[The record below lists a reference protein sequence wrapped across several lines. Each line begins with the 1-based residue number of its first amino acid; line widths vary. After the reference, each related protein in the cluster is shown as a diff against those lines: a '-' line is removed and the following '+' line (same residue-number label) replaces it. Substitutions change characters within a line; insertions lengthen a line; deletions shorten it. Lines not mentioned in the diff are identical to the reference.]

1 MAGLAC
7 AASVLR
13 TCRHCPEE
21 FRPTSDAMIT
31 ETPQAEPVTPVA
43 KTPHESGSHLR
54 SDVGLSIRN
63 ALKLGMGLL
72 GSWAVALGIRLAL
85 PRFLGIAPFGE
96 FQFADSFTTAA
107 FILMGLGVETYT
119 RREIATRREHA
130 SEYLGGTLLLST
142 VIAAVVMLVS
152 LVALRAA
159 GKTDRVLTLVFILGI
174 AQMLTNT
181 NLLFAALLHSVGEVN
196 ELSALNVVSKLM
208 YGAGITIALVSG
220 YGVVGVAFAMLMSES
235 LRFFSLGFL
244 ARKHVRLRF
253 RVDAVAL
260 RKVLIASFPFFLGA
274 VAQTMYSRV
283 DISIMSFVTTD
294 TEVGWYGAASTLA
307 GISLLLSPL
316 ISWVLLPLTTRA
328 ALRSEA
334 ELMLVSR
341 RAMEL
346 ILVVAFPVSLFLG
359 VGADYLITG
368 AFGKAF
374 APAEMSLRILA
385 PTFILTYASIV
396 TATLLI
402 RLERGWAVTW
412 VSVAGMVLAPSLNLW
427 LVPLCYAKFGA
438 GGAGIGAAISL
449 TGTELFTTGTM
460 CYLLGKHA
468 FDRRLVVA
476 LLKTF
481 LIGAIV
487 VGGDFVMMGWH
498 IGIWRLL
505 IDGVFYFG
513 AVTLTGALD
522 VRGGLALA
530 RSAIA
535 SRGNRGAKG
544 AEA

>member
-1 MAGLAC
+1 
-7 AASVLR
+7 
-13 TCRHCPEE
+13 
-21 FRPTSDAMIT
+21 MIT
-31 ETPQAEPVTPVA
+31 EAPQVEPDTPVA
-43 KTPHESGSHLR
+43 EAPHESGSNLR

-119 RREIATRREHA
+119 RREITTRREHA

-142 VIAAVVMLVS
+142 VIAAVVMVVALI
-152 LVALRAA
+152 ALRAA
-159 GKTDRVLTLVFILGI
+159 GKTDRVLALVFLLGI
-174 AQMLTNT
+174 AQVLTNT
-181 NLLFAALLHSVGEVN
+181 NLVFAALLHSVGEVN
-196 ELSALNVVSKLM
+196 ELSYLNVVSKLM
-208 YGAGITIALVSG
+208 YGAGITVALVGG
-220 YGVVGVAFAMLMSES
+220 YSVVGVAVAMLASES
-235 LRFFSLGFL
+235 LRFFCLGFL

-274 VAQTMYSRV
+274 VATTMYSRI
-283 DISIMSFVTTD
+283 DISIMSFLTSD

-328 ALRSEA
+328 AARSEA

-368 AFGKAF
+368 AFGAAF

-385 PTFILTYASIV
+385 PTFILTYAAIV
-396 TATLLI
+396 TATLLV
-402 RLERGWAVTW
+402 RLGRGWSVTW

-427 LVPLCYAKFGA
+427 LVPLCFAKFGP

-449 TGTELFTTGTM
+449 TGTELFTTIMM
-460 CYLLGKHA
+460 CYLLGKLA

-487 VGGDFVMMGWH
+487 VVGDYLMMGLH
-498 IGIWRLL
+498 LGIWRLL
-505 IDGVFYFG
+505 IDAVFYFG
-513 AVTLTGALD
+513 AVTLSGALD

-535 SRGNRGAKG
+535 SHGNRGARG

>member
-1 MAGLAC
+1 
-7 AASVLR
+7 
-13 TCRHCPEE
+13 
-21 FRPTSDAMIT
+21 MIT
-31 ETPQAEPVTPVA
+31 EALLAEPITPVA
-43 KTPHESGSHLR
+43 KAPHESGSHLK
-54 SDVGLSIRN
+54 SDVGHSIRN

-72 GSWAVALGIRLAL
+72 GSWAVALGIRIAL

-107 FILMGLGVETYT
+107 FVLMCLGVETYT

-130 SEYLGGTLLLST
+130 SDYLGSTLLLSS
-142 VIAAVVMLVS
+142 VIAAAVMVVS
-152 LVALRAA
+152 LLALRAA
-159 GKTDRVLTLVFILGI
+159 GKSDRILTMVFILGI

-196 ELSALNVVSKLM
+196 ELSFLNVVSKLM
-208 YGAGITIALVSG
+208 YGAGITIALASG
-220 YGVVGVAFAMLMSES
+220 YGVVGVAFAMLASETV
-235 LRFFSLGFL
+235 RFFCLGLL

-253 RVDAVAL
+253 RLDVVAL
-260 RKVLIASFPFFLGA
+260 KKVLVASFPFFLG
-274 VAQTMYSRV
+274 VLAQTMYSRI
-283 DISIMSFVTTD
+283 DISIMSFLTTD
-294 TEVGWYGAASTLA
+294 TEVGWYGAASSLA

-316 ISWVLLPLTTRA
+316 IAWVLLPLTTRA
-328 ALRSEA
+328 AARSEA

-359 VGADYLITG
+359 VSADYLITG
-368 AFGKAF
+368 AFGTAF

-385 PTFILTYASIV
+385 PTFILTYAAIV
-396 TATLLI
+396 AATLLI

-412 VSVAGMVLAPSLNLW
+412 VSVAGMVVAPSLNLW
-427 LVPLCYAKFGA
+427 LVPLCFAKFGH
-438 GGAGIGAAISL
+438 GGAGIGAAIAL
-449 TGTELFTTGTM
+449 TGTELFTSGVM
-460 CYLLGKHA
+460 CYLLGKVA

-487 VGGDFVMMGWH
+487 VVGDHVMIGLH
-498 IGIWRLL
+498 LGIWRLV
-505 IDGVFYFG
+505 IDAVFYFG

-530 RSAIA
+530 RGAIA
-535 SRGNRGAKG
+535 SRSNREAKG